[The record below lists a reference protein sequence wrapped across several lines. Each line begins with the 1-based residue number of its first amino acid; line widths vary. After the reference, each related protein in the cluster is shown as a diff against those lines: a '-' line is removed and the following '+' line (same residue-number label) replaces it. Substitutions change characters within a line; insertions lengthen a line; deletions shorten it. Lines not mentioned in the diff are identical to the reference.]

1 MLQVVH
7 KIIAFI
13 IALAIVLSTMSFT
26 VEKHV
31 CRGEVTDVAYFEE
44 AEGCGMEE
52 VVCDEDISTE
62 QVRQTPCCDTVNDLI
77 EGNENEQQAQK
88 SFELKDAKMIL
99 AFVLSYLDLLEP
111 VVEPVVAQNNSP
123 PLVKTNIQ
131 ALYQTY
137 LI

>member
-31 CRGEVTDVAYFEE
+31 CMGEITDVAYFEE

-52 VVCDEDISTE
+52 VICDDDISAE

-77 EGNENEQQAQK
+77 EGNENEQQAQN
-88 SFELKDAKMIL
+88 SLELKDAKMIL
-99 AFVLSYLDLLEP
+99 MVVLSYLDILDP
-111 VVEPVVAQNNSP
+111 VVEPIVAQNSSP
-123 PLVKTNIQ
+123 PLVTADIQ

-137 LI
+137 II